1 MKYDHITKALDIKCF
16 EFVELQFFLTATDAQ
31 YVGSLASGSNDWG

>member
-1 MKYDHITKALDIKCF
+1 MRKPLGSESFNFGHFLFYEALDIKCF

-31 YVGSLASGSNDWG
+31 